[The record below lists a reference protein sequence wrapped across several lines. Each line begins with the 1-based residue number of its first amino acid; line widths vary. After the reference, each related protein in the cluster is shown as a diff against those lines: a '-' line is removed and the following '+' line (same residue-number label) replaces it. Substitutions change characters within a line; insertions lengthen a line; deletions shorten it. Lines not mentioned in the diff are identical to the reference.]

1 MDPNK
6 KRVSFSH
13 IALPKHFR
21 AVSSD
26 NSSINSTDS
35 PLSSELDPSTEDL
48 HGRTATPS
56 TPNTGP
62 PSFKAVESY
71 HISLSSVNSSNPS
84 PGSSAIRSASPEGN
98 NNYEDQPEINP
109 FKFQETRRR
118 SHAFSVS
125 AIDETLPV
133 NMDGEEYYSED
144 PEGSDVGG
152 RSGGDRFDSV
162 NNGGSNCSSPNK
174 AHQPNGVK
182 MFRAAEI
189 PLGSRNRVLLC
200 LTTNEIVANKS
211 FQHEVR
217 ALRDLDWFLSRPSVL
232 LDCDCS
238 SVEVIIDSMLAVFQQ
253 ALPEDVLN
261 EARAQLYAANNA
273 AFHLSN
279 VIQNIHFT
287 EDGQYL
293 HDPSWLCT

>member
-1 MDPNK
+1 MEPNK

-21 AVSSD
+21 TVSSD
-26 NSSINSTDS
+26 TSTSTDYT
-35 PLSSELDPSTEDL
+35 SSEFDSVEL
-48 HGRTATPS
+48 HPGGTPVLS
-56 TPNTGP
+56 ASNPGSP
-62 PSFKAVESY
+62 PAFKAVQSF
-71 HISLSSVNSSNPS
+71 HIPLGISK
-84 PGSSAIRSASPEGN
+84 SASPEIN
-98 NNYEDQPEINP
+98 NNNNNKNQSENSTSVNP

-133 NMDGEEYYSED
+133 NMNGEEYTED
-144 PEGSDVGG
+144 YGSAG
-152 RSGGDRFDSV
+152 RGSDRFDSV
-162 NNGGSNCSSPNK
+162 DEGHSTSSTANKKGGNK
-174 AHQPNGVK
+174 NDVK

-200 LTTNEIVANKS
+200 LTTNEIINNKS

-217 ALRDLDWFLSRPSVL
+217 ALRDLDWFLSRPHVL
-232 LDCDCS
+232 LDCDCT
-238 SVEVIIDSMLAVFQQ
+238 SVEVIIDSMLEVYQK
-253 ALPEDVLN
+253 ALPAEVLN

-279 VIQNIHFT
+279 VIQNVHLT